1 MDRFTFNETDRGSK
15 KEDIEWIRIW
25 CENTNDSL
33 LRVALIGDSITEQ
46 TYETVKKSCKALH
59 WWIIWRRLTPFY
71 LQRIKVW

>member
-1 MDRFTFNETDRGSK
+1 MDRFTFNETGRGSK

-46 TYETVKKSCKALH
+46 TYETVKKE
-59 WWIIWRRLTPFY
+59 
-71 LQRIKVW
+71 LQGISMK